1 MLRVLH
7 DSTLLLHSGDSEGQD
22 PPDKVYDVHPLLRN
36 YYREELR
43 AMENG
48 RYWQEGHMALFDHS
62 QKKVPGRAETEK
74 DALLLYEAVG
84 YACEAGKYKEAFQVY
99 CERIHHNESEGLRNT
114 WHALHRLGLYAEDL
128 GATGWFF
135 SNPWQKLHDAIG
147 TQLTV
152 VEKSMLQYAVA
163 HCLRTQG
170 FESEAGH
177 PLKASLES
185 FQKRQGRFSDRSIL
199 AGEECERQLI
209 RGKFEK
215 ALRHGGRALEYA
227 KASKDERRILSKNGL
242 LGEVYMQMG
251 KWSKARKYFDKVQ
264 ETHAEIVRE
273 KGETPPPPIGG
284 LTGFRLG
291 DFLLCRAEISLGN
304 WDPTGEYLKN
314 ELVER
319 ETAGRDLQS
328 VIQEV
333 DRYLKGSAETM
344 SRQDRVLHEFL
355 RVRARAI
362 ENILL
367 KVKGDPDVQ
376 KNIDRAL
383 VGLYADFQSYA
394 RGDVPRLLVKRS
406 KVLRR
411 FASSAST
418 RSRATTR
425 RSRATIRSWWP
436 WTAWTRPPTSPLT
449 GKWSSLRRTSN
460 WRGRRSSSREL
471 STPTRSSVRPPS
483 PGN

>member
-1 MLRVLH
+1 
-7 DSTLLLHSGDSEGQD
+7 
-22 PPDKVYDVHPLLRN
+22 
-36 YYREELR
+36 
-43 AMENG
+43 
-48 RYWQEGHMALFDHS
+48 
-62 QKKVPGRAETEK
+62 
-74 DALLLYEAVG
+74 
-84 YACEAGKYKEAFQVY
+84 
-99 CERIHHNESEGLRNT
+99 
-114 WHALHRLGLYAEDL
+114 
-128 GATGWFF
+128 
-135 SNPWQKLHDAIG
+135 
-147 TQLTV
+147 
-152 VEKSMLQYAVA
+152 
-163 HCLRTQG
+163 
-170 FESEAGH
+170 
-177 PLKASLES
+177 
-185 FQKRQGRFSDRSIL
+185 
-199 AGEECERQLI
+199 
-209 RGKFEK
+209 
-215 ALRHGGRALEYA
+215 
-227 KASKDERRILSKNGL
+227 
-242 LGEVYMQMG
+242 MQMG

-355 RVRARAI
+355 RVRTRAI

-411 FASSAST
+411 FRKFGVDEVEGDDPEVKGDDPLVVAMDCLDEAADVASY
-418 RSRATTR
+418 
-425 RSRATIRSWWP
+425 
-436 WTAWTRPPTSPLT
+436 
-449 GKWSSLRRTSN
+449 GEMEVSLRRTSN
-460 WRGRRSSSREL
+460 WRGRRSSSRKL